1 MDNVDKFLYI
11 KRTLFAPTLLAVVLL
26 NTGCHQNAVDQ
37 KNTVNPSVPTLGKSS
52 SGLSSS
58 AQTLSVPTESEGIV
72 MTCQRE
78 LVALSKINQQL
89 YMQKKSVFDELLA
102 SASAYAS
109 VRGEISVQTKDT
121 LDALYKY
128 KTQKICNDIEQSIR
142 QALISRGEN
151 FK

>member
-1 MDNVDKFLYI
+1 MDNTDNFLYI

-26 NTGCHQNAVDQ
+26 NTGCHQSTMNQ
-37 KNTVNPSVPTLGKSS
+37 KASVNPSVPTLGKSS
-52 SGLSSS
+52 SGLSNS
-58 AQTLSVPTESEGIV
+58 AEPQSESTEAEGSVI
-72 MTCQRE
+72 TCQRE
-78 LVALSKINQQL
+78 LIALSKINQQL

-102 SASAYAS
+102 GASAYAS